1 MRYQS
6 NHVNSQDPGTNYD
19 PSHLTENGFGVMGPG
34 SGTVQSQNL
43 ERVIRLS
50 DKKLPIHTYYKRK
63 SSNKLIINS
72 ISFEVLRIFFS
83 CYILTSLPNIG
94 YHEKNTNFLITQ
106 SKLLS
111 L

>member
-1 MRYQS
+1 MYLQKKLKTISWIFIGVFLPSVRYQS

-50 DKKLPIHTYYKRK
+50 DKKLFIHTTK
-63 SSNKLIINS
+63 
-72 ISFEVLRIFFS
+72 
-83 CYILTSLPNIG
+83 
-94 YHEKNTNFLITQ
+94 EKVQTN
-106 SKLLS
+106 
-111 L
+111 

>member
-34 SGTVQSQNL
+34 SGT

-50 DKKLPIHTYYKRK
+50 DKKLFIHTTK
-63 SSNKLIINS
+63 
-72 ISFEVLRIFFS
+72 
-83 CYILTSLPNIG
+83 
-94 YHEKNTNFLITQ
+94 EKVQTN
-106 SKLLS
+106 
-111 L
+111 